1 MLSIRNYGREKPRT
15 GFLRAAG
22 LEPMGTDGWIIWGRA
37 VNLRGDSGG
46 ISS

>member
-1 MLSIRNYGREKPRT
+1 MLFIRSCGREKPRT
-15 GFLRAAG
+15 GFHRAAG
-22 LEPMGTDGWIIWGRA
+22 LEPVGMDGWMTWARA

>member
-1 MLSIRNYGREKPRT
+1 MLSIRSCGREKPRT
-15 GFLRAAG
+15 GFLRGAG
-22 LEPMGTDGWIIWGRA
+22 LEPVGLGGWMTWGRA